1 MQDQDYTNLSIDE
14 FNALFAKPDVDTSND
29 LLTEPN
35 EDISSNLLSEPN
47 IETSIEEEKEEE
59 TKDLT
64 KLSIDDFNALLQG
77 FSEEEVQQDTVQ
89 QIQENP
95 LEQVQQD
102 TIPQQRLDF
111 PLEETVVESTQAQI
125 SPTHPISDDILDLD
139 SSIAFADPE
148 ELLHSEIAKT
158 VEDSM
163 TPSQSQKETVP
174 YKDAIETVKKQLDGL
189 REQGTG
195 QVETNPLWNVSGQNT
210 AKMAELLISN
220 PMNMASARQNLG
232 IFVPEYYVEP
242 LLSETGFAG
251 RAGNSFIEGMTMG
264 YTIQRPMRP
273 ARSRTEAVADIVGQ
287 FAGAYT
293 PFATQLKAGQTIVMG
308 TTAQIKKIKPVAK
321 YIDDIVLKNKK
332 LASFGEG
339 ALANTIGFNIH
350 GQLGAGQAEKSVEK
364 KLKEMGESTFHA
376 TLFSGVGSLQQFGKI
391 SALTG
396 AGTVTLLGFAMG
408 PWLTLDENA
417 TEQEKTNAFSQSVAN
432 GLLLGTMHLK
442 GTASEKIDGLKD
454 FIKSTMP
461 ETSLSGQRKM
471 IVESINTVLKNKD
484 IETIGKDIR
493 QGIIEANRIAR
504 IKDVTFKDGQQ
515 LKLELIDIKK
525 TINNE
530 IAKENIK
537 KYKKEVV
544 PKEDPTEVK
553 VESEVTP
560 RVINYKIYTKPSE
573 PSKPSKPTKPT
584 KPSKSSKPRFGR
596 DESTRKIKSML
607 EGLEEPSARYRYD
620 KSISQLI
627 GDKQSYRYDSLVQL
641 TKDLG
646 IYNPKAR
653 KREDIVDAL
662 VDYYKKPVLESKKPP
677 KKIDG
682 LKISYDNTG
691 KMKLDIFSTKELRQI
706 AEKIGINT
714 KKLNR
719 QKMLDA
725 IMRADS
731 QGKANKDPIPA
742 KKESELNEI
751 MENVAYYEAEILGLS
766 KQGKDF
772 SNLEVQQKK
781 ASLRKAKEIEK
792 EIRSKYD
799 PNKSES
805 VNVDIFP
812 GISLVRDILK
822 ARKQSKDARR
832 PLTDGELEAIDSF
845 IKGKNVTPES
855 IDLALKALA
864 EKPMS
869 KTIKDQGLSNVV
881 TEVRK
886 IFNPLADMP
895 KAQQEQYLDLRNK
908 FAGRNYKIS
917 QKIEEWVSNFKN
929 YSEEELRLS
938 YRVLNGQADIKE
950 IKNPDL
956 VKQTKLIRRLFDT
969 FGQEL
974 VNRGLLSQEAYDGKK
989 GNYLT
994 RIYLRYILDKGAGL
1008 GSTTSLSLAYRKQRK
1023 QLSQEERD
1031 ILGEIKTPESP
1042 TEVGLYRTLG
1052 DITKFDFLN
1061 AIASNEKFV
1070 FQPSRLTVDGKK
1082 YSIGQAVKEKEALQ
1096 EVYFNADNAQ
1106 KPVIERRIKI
1116 IDKELQKAEG
1126 VMKEPIEGFMQMP
1139 IDSRYGPLSGAYVRK
1154 SIAND
1159 LIQNIGIESA
1169 TLGKRLTSYW
1179 KASKVAMNPATVMRN
1194 FLSNPVQL
1202 HMSGMSYQDI
1212 ARLMISAPLKMKKG
1226 DIDYINAGKS
1236 GVFGGTWAKAEINA
1250 LLEQSAKFKKEYEK
1264 SGDWKTAIQTF
1275 GRIVEKPIAKT
1286 AQKAGNFYSK
1296 IDEYYKFIKYLHGK
1310 EKGLSDAEATRDAQ
1324 KWVMD
1329 YSLVSPTVKGL
1340 RENAFFAPFITYQT
1354 KIAPLIIDAINPK
1367 TDSNPIALIAP
1378 YIVAQAITDYS
1389 FNKFNIKD
1397 ESEQELL
1404 KLAMGRQIVESNAPI
1419 ILPYK
1424 DEQGRPQAINLEYG
1438 LPHEG
1443 VLNMTK
1449 NFVDGNM
1456 SGVVNALGLTPGA
1469 MLLSALYTGTIPTQD
1484 GGHIEIWNSSTPIA
1498 ERNKQF
1504 LEFAGDV
1511 ILPGFLSSNG
1521 PLMNLLKDASITD
1534 VQQTLSQ
1541 ELSKFTAY
1549 TLKPVDEKNLMKANS
1564 AFEAKLRQ
1572 ISLDAN
1578 RKMKKAVRVSKIT
1591 GENYIDTEEYFNIQ
1605 KQLGIK
1611 ILKTHSEIYGNL
1623 KYETTEGFM
1632 TLKELMDVSIDR
1644 LEELSYDKS
1653 KMDMSSQGQINQVM
1667 SEEELKAMREVK
1679 ESASTP

>member
-1 MQDQDYTNLSIDE
+1 MQDQEYQNLSIDE
-14 FNALFAKPDVDTSND
+14 FNALFAKPDEDTSND
-29 LLTEPN
+29 LL
-35 EDISSNLLSEPN
+35 SEPN
-47 IETSIEEEKEEE
+47 INTSIEEEPKEEITE
-59 TKDLT
+59 SRL
-64 KLSIDDFNALLQG
+64 LSIDEFNAFFQNY
-77 FSEEEVQQDTVQ
+77 SEEKTQQDAVQ
-89 QIQENP
+89 
-95 LEQVQQD
+95 QVQQD
-102 TIPQQRLDF
+102 TIPQQRIDF
-111 PLEETVVESTQAQI
+111 PLEETVAESTQAQI

-163 TPSQSQKETVP
+163 TPAPQKEAVP
-174 YKDAIETVKKQLDGL
+174 YKDAIETVRKQLDGL
-189 REQGTG
+189 REQGTF
-195 QVETNPLWNVSGQNT
+195 QVERNPLWNVSGQNT

-220 PMNMASARQNLG
+220 PANVQGARQNLG
-232 IFVPEYYVEP
+232 IFVPEYYTEP

-264 YTIQRPMRP
+264 YTIQRPIRG
-273 ARSRTEAVADIVGQ
+273 ALSRTEAVADVVGQ
-287 FAGAYT
+287 FAGFYS
-293 PFATQLKAGQTIVMG
+293 PFAVQLKAGQAIVMG

-321 YIDDIVLKNKK
+321 FIDNIVLKNKK

-339 ALANTIGFNIH
+339 ALANTVGFNLH
-350 GQLGAGQAEKSVEK
+350 AQLGADMADKSVIERIK
-364 KLKEMGESTFHA
+364 TIPTSAFHA

-396 AGTVTLLGFAMG
+396 ASSVTLLGFAMG
-408 PWLTLDENA
+408 PYLTLDENA
-417 TEQEKTNAFSQSVAN
+417 TDQEKSNAFSQSVAN

-461 ETSLSGQRKM
+461 ETSISGQRKM
-471 IVESINTVLKNKD
+471 IVESINSVLKNKD
-484 IETIGKDIR
+484 IETIGNNIR
-493 QGIIEANRIAR
+493 EGIIEANKVAK
-504 IKDVTFKDGQQ
+504 IKDISFKNGEQ

-553 VESEVTP
+553 VEP
-560 RVINYKIYTKPSE
+560 KAE
-573 PSKPSKPTKPT
+573 PKVKSKVKK
-584 KPSKSSKPRFGR
+584 KKQKPRFGR

-627 GDKQSYRYDSLVQL
+627 RDKQSYRYDSLVQL

-646 IYNPKAR
+646 IYNPR
-653 KREDIVDAL
+653 KRAREDIVDSL

-766 KQGKDF
+766 KKGKDF
-772 SNLEVQQKK
+772 TNLEVQQKK
-781 ASLRKAKEIEK
+781 ASLRRAKEIEK

-822 ARKQSKDARR
+822 ARKQSKNARR

-869 KTIKDQGLSNVV
+869 KTIKDQGLNNVV

-1202 HMSGMSYQDI
+1202 NMSGMSYQDI

-1226 DIDYINAGKS
+1226 DIDYINAGKN

-1275 GRIVEKPIAKT
+1275 GKIVEKPIAKT
-1286 AQKAGNFYSK
+1286 ASKAGNFYSK

-1354 KIAPLIIDAINPK
+1354 KIAPLIIDALNPK

-1389 FNKFNIKD
+1389 FNKFDIKD
-1397 ESEQELL
+1397 EREQELL
-1404 KLAMGRQIVESNAPI
+1404 KLQMGKSIVESNAPI

-1443 VLNMTK
+1443 VVNMTK
-1449 NFVDGNM
+1449 NFVDGNA
-1456 SGVVNALGLTPGA
+1456 SGVVNALGLTPTA

-1484 GGHIEIWNSSTPIA
+1484 GGHIEIWNSSTPQG
-1498 ERNKQF
+1498 ERNKNF
-1504 LEFAGDV
+1504 LRYASDV

-1521 PLMNLLKDASITD
+1521 PLVNILSDASVTN

-1549 TLKPVDEKNLMKANS
+1549 TLKPADEKNLMKANS

-1578 RKMKKAVRVSKIT
+1578 KKFKKAVKVSKIT
-1591 GENYIDTEEYFNIQ
+1591 NENYIDTEEYFEIQ
-1605 KQLGIK
+1605 KQQGIK
-1611 ILKTHSEIYGNL
+1611 ILKLHSEIYGNL
-1623 KYETTEGFM
+1623 KFKTSEGLM
-1632 TLKELMDVSIDR
+1632 TMKELMDVSVDR

-1653 KMDMSSQGQINQVM
+1653 KMNMSLESQIM
-1667 SEEELKAMREVK
+1667 SQEELEGMTKAK

>member
-1 MQDQDYTNLSIDE
+1 MQDQEYQNLSIDE
-14 FNALFAKPDVDTSND
+14 FNALFAKPDEDTSND
-29 LLTEPN
+29 LL
-35 EDISSNLLSEPN
+35 SEPN
-47 IETSIEEEKEEE
+47 INTSIEEEPKEKITESR
-59 TKDLT
+59 L
-64 KLSIDDFNALLQG
+64 LSIDEFNAFFQNY
-77 FSEEEVQQDTVQ
+77 SEEKTQQDAVQ
-89 QIQENP
+89 
-95 LEQVQQD
+95 QVQQD
-102 TIPQQRLDF
+102 TIPQQRIDF

-163 TPSQSQKETVP
+163 TPAPQKEAVP
-174 YKDAIETVKKQLDGL
+174 YKDAIETVRKQLDGL
-189 REQGTG
+189 REQGTF
-195 QVETNPLWNVSGQNT
+195 QVERNPLWNVSGQNT

-220 PMNMASARQNLG
+220 PANVQGARQNLG
-232 IFVPEYYVEP
+232 IFVPEYYTEP

-264 YTIQRPMRP
+264 YTIQRPMRG
-273 ARSRTEAVADIVGQ
+273 ALSRTEAVADVVGQ
-287 FAGAYT
+287 FAGFYS
-293 PFATQLKAGQTIVMG
+293 PFAVQLKAGQAIVMG

-321 YIDDIVLKNKK
+321 FIDDIVLKNKK

-339 ALANTIGFNIH
+339 ALANTVGFNLH
-350 GQLGAGQAEKSVEK
+350 AQLGADMADKSVIERIK
-364 KLKEMGESTFHA
+364 TIPTSAFHA

-396 AGTVTLLGFAMG
+396 ASSVTLLGFAMG
-408 PWLTLDENA
+408 PYLTLDENA
-417 TEQEKTNAFSQSVAN
+417 TDQEKSNAFSQSVAN

-461 ETSLSGQRKM
+461 ETSVSGQRKM
-471 IVESINTVLKNKD
+471 IVESINSVLKNKD
-484 IETIGKDIR
+484 IETIGNNIR
-493 QGIIEANRIAR
+493 EGIIEANKVAK
-504 IKDVTFKDGQQ
+504 IKDISFKNGEQ

-553 VESEVTP
+553 VEP
-560 RVINYKIYTKPSE
+560 KAE
-573 PSKPSKPTKPT
+573 PKVKSKVKK
-584 KPSKSSKPRFGR
+584 KKQKPRFGR

-627 GDKQSYRYDSLVQL
+627 RDKQSYRYDSLVQL

-646 IYNPKAR
+646 IYNPR
-653 KREDIVDAL
+653 KRAREDIVDAL

-682 LKISYDNTG
+682 LKISYDSTG
-691 KMKLDIFSTKELRQI
+691 KMKLDIFSTKEIRQI

-725 IMRADS
+725 IIRADV

-805 VNVDIFP
+805 ANVDIFP

-895 KAQQEQYLDLRNK
+895 IAQQEQYLDLRNK

-1008 GSTTSLSLAYRKQRK
+1008 GSATSLSLAYRKQRK

-1061 AIASNEKFV
+1061 AIALNEKFV

-1126 VMKEPIEGFMQMP
+1126 MMQEPIEGFMQMP

-1202 HMSGMSYQDI
+1202 NMSGMSYQDI

-1226 DIDYINAGKS
+1226 DIDYINAGKN

-1286 AQKAGNFYSK
+1286 ASKAGNFYSK

-1354 KIAPLIIDAINPK
+1354 KIAPLIIDALNPK

-1389 FNKFNIKD
+1389 FNKFDIKD
-1397 ESEQELL
+1397 EREQELL
-1404 KLAMGRQIVESNAPI
+1404 KLQMGKSIVESNAPI

-1443 VLNMTK
+1443 VVNMTK
-1449 NFVDGNM
+1449 NFVDGNA
-1456 SGVVNALGLTPGA
+1456 SGVVNALGLTPTA

-1484 GGHIEIWNSSTPIA
+1484 GGHIEIWNSSTPQG
-1498 ERNKQF
+1498 ERNKNF
-1504 LEFAGDV
+1504 LRYASDV

-1521 PLMNLLKDASITD
+1521 PLVNILSDASVTN

-1549 TLKPVDEKNLMKANS
+1549 TLKPADEKNLMKANS

-1578 RKMKKAVRVSKIT
+1578 KKFKKAVKISKIT
-1591 GENYIDTEEYFNIQ
+1591 GENYIDTEEYFEIQ
-1605 KQLGIK
+1605 KQQGIK
-1611 ILKTHSEIYGNL
+1611 ILKLHSEIYGNL
-1623 KYETTEGFM
+1623 KFKTSKGLM
-1632 TLKELMDVSIDR
+1632 TMKELMDVSVDR

-1653 KMDMSSQGQINQVM
+1653 KMNMSLESQIM
-1667 SEEELKAMREVK
+1667 SQEELEGMTKAK

>member
-1 MQDQDYTNLSIDE
+1 MQDQEYQNLSIDE
-14 FNALFAKPDVDTSND
+14 FNALFAKPDEDTSND
-29 LLTEPN
+29 LL
-35 EDISSNLLSEPN
+35 SEPN
-47 IETSIEEEKEEE
+47 INTSIEEEPKEKITESR
-59 TKDLT
+59 L
-64 KLSIDDFNALLQG
+64 LSIDEFNAFFQNY
-77 FSEEEVQQDTVQ
+77 SEEKTQQDAVQ
-89 QIQENP
+89 
-95 LEQVQQD
+95 QVQQD
-102 TIPQQRLDF
+102 TIPQQRIDF

-163 TPSQSQKETVP
+163 TPAPQKEAVP
-174 YKDAIETVKKQLDGL
+174 YKDAIETVRKQLDGL
-189 REQGTG
+189 REQGTF
-195 QVETNPLWNVSGQNT
+195 QVERNPLWNVSGQNT

-220 PMNMASARQNLG
+220 PANVQGARQNLG
-232 IFVPEYYVEP
+232 IFVPEYYTEP

-264 YTIQRPMRP
+264 YTIQRPMRG
-273 ARSRTEAVADIVGQ
+273 ALSRTEAVADVVGQ
-287 FAGAYT
+287 FAGFYS
-293 PFATQLKAGQTIVMG
+293 PFAVQLKAGQAIVMG

-321 YIDDIVLKNKK
+321 FIDDIVLKNKK

-339 ALANTIGFNIH
+339 ALANTVGFNLH
-350 GQLGAGQAEKSVEK
+350 AQLGADMADKSVIERIK
-364 KLKEMGESTFHA
+364 TIPTSAFHA

-396 AGTVTLLGFAMG
+396 ASSVTLLGFAMG
-408 PWLTLDENA
+408 PYLTLDENA
-417 TEQEKTNAFSQSVAN
+417 TDQEKSNAFSQSVAN

-461 ETSLSGQRKM
+461 ETSVSGQRKM
-471 IVESINTVLKNKD
+471 IVESINSVLKNKD
-484 IETIGKDIR
+484 IETIGNNIR
-493 QGIIEANRIAR
+493 EGIIEANKVAK
-504 IKDVTFKDGQQ
+504 IKDISFKNGEQ

-553 VESEVTP
+553 VEP
-560 RVINYKIYTKPSE
+560 KAE
-573 PSKPSKPTKPT
+573 PKVKSKVKK
-584 KPSKSSKPRFGR
+584 KKQKPRFGR

-627 GDKQSYRYDSLVQL
+627 RDKQSYRYDSLVQL

-646 IYNPKAR
+646 IYNPR
-653 KREDIVDAL
+653 KRAREDIVDAL

-682 LKISYDNTG
+682 LKISYDSTG
-691 KMKLDIFSTKELRQI
+691 KMKLDIFSTKEIRQI

-725 IMRADS
+725 IIRADV

-805 VNVDIFP
+805 ANVDIFP

-895 KAQQEQYLDLRNK
+895 IAQQEQYLDLRNK

-1008 GSTTSLSLAYRKQRK
+1008 GSATSLSLAYRKQRK

-1061 AIASNEKFV
+1061 AIALNEKFV

-1126 VMKEPIEGFMQMP
+1126 MMQEPIEGFMQMP

-1202 HMSGMSYQDI
+1202 NMSGMSYQDI

-1226 DIDYINAGKS
+1226 DIDYINAGKN

-1286 AQKAGNFYSK
+1286 ASKAGNFYSK
-1296 IDEYYKFIKYLHGK
+1296 IDEYYKFIK
-1310 EKGLSDAEATRDAQ
+1310 
-1324 KWVMD
+1324 
-1329 YSLVSPTVKGL
+1329 
-1340 RENAFFAPFITYQT
+1340 
-1354 KIAPLIIDAINPK
+1354 
-1367 TDSNPIALIAP
+1367 
-1378 YIVAQAITDYS
+1378 
-1389 FNKFNIKD
+1389 
-1397 ESEQELL
+1397 
-1404 KLAMGRQIVESNAPI
+1404 
-1419 ILPYK
+1419 
-1424 DEQGRPQAINLEYG
+1424 
-1438 LPHEG
+1438 
-1443 VLNMTK
+1443 
-1449 NFVDGNM
+1449 
-1456 SGVVNALGLTPGA
+1456 
-1469 MLLSALYTGTIPTQD
+1469 
-1484 GGHIEIWNSSTPIA
+1484 
-1498 ERNKQF
+1498 
-1504 LEFAGDV
+1504 
-1511 ILPGFLSSNG
+1511 
-1521 PLMNLLKDASITD
+1521 
-1534 VQQTLSQ
+1534 
-1541 ELSKFTAY
+1541 
-1549 TLKPVDEKNLMKANS
+1549 
-1564 AFEAKLRQ
+1564 
-1572 ISLDAN
+1572 
-1578 RKMKKAVRVSKIT
+1578 
-1591 GENYIDTEEYFNIQ
+1591 
-1605 KQLGIK
+1605 
-1611 ILKTHSEIYGNL
+1611 
-1623 KYETTEGFM
+1623 
-1632 TLKELMDVSIDR
+1632 
-1644 LEELSYDKS
+1644 
-1653 KMDMSSQGQINQVM
+1653 
-1667 SEEELKAMREVK
+1667 
-1679 ESASTP
+1679 

>member
-1 MQDQDYTNLSIDE
+1 MQDQEYQNLSIDE
-14 FNALFAKPDVDTSND
+14 FNALFAKPDEDTSND
-29 LLTEPN
+29 LL
-35 EDISSNLLSEPN
+35 SEPN
-47 IETSIEEEKEEE
+47 INTSIEEEPKEENTE
-59 TKDLT
+59 SRL
-64 KLSIDDFNALLQG
+64 LSIDEFNALFQG
-77 FSEEEVQQDTVQ
+77 SSEEEVQQDAIQ
-89 QIQENP
+89 QIQETP

-163 TPSQSQKETVP
+163 TPTPQKEAVS

-189 REQGTG
+189 REQGTL
-195 QVETNPLWNVSGQNT
+195 QVERNPLWNVSGQNT

-220 PMNMASARQNLG
+220 PANVQGARQNLG
-232 IFVPEYYVEP
+232 IFVPEYYTEP
-242 LLSETGFAG
+242 LFSETGFAG

-264 YTIQRPMRP
+264 YTIQRPMRG
-273 ARSRTEAVADIVGQ
+273 ALSRTEAVADIVGQ
-287 FAGAYT
+287 FAGAYS
-293 PFATQLKAGQTIVMG
+293 PFAVQLKAGQAIVMG
-308 TTAQIKKIKPVAK
+308 TTAQIKKIKPIAK

-364 KLKEMGESTFHA
+364 KLEEMVESTFHA

-408 PWLTLDENA
+408 PYLTLDEDA
-417 TEQEKTNAFSQSVAN
+417 TDQEKTNAFSQSVAN

-471 IVESINTVLKNKD
+471 IVESINSVLKNKD
-484 IETIGKDIR
+484 IEVIGNNIR
-493 QGIIEANRIAR
+493 QGIIEANKVAR
-504 IKDVTFKDGQQ
+504 IKDVSFKDGQQ

-553 VESEVTP
+553 VEPKV
-560 RVINYKIYTKPSE
+560 E
-573 PSKPSKPTKPT
+573 PKVKK
-584 KPSKSSKPRFGR
+584 KKAKPRFGR
-596 DESTRKIKSML
+596 DESTRKIKAML

-646 IYNPKAR
+646 IYNPR
-653 KREDIVDAL
+653 KRAREDIVDSL
-662 VDYYKKPVLESKKPP
+662 VDYYKKPVLEAKKPP

-691 KMKLDIFSTKELRQI
+691 KMKLDIFSTKEIRQI

-725 IMRADS
+725 IIRADS
-731 QGKANKDPIPA
+731 QGKANKDPVPA
-742 KKESELNEI
+742 KKESELNDI
-751 MENVAYYEAEILGLS
+751 MENVAHYEAEILGLS
-766 KQGKDF
+766 KKGLDF
-772 SNLEVQQKK
+772 SNLEVQQKR

-845 IKGKNVTPES
+845 IKGKNVTQES

-869 KTIKDQGLSNVV
+869 KTIKENGLTNVV

-895 KAQQEQYLDLRNK
+895 VAQQEQYLDLRNK

-1052 DITKFDFLN
+1052 DIAKFDFLN

-1096 EVYFNADNAQ
+1096 EVYFNADNSQ
-1106 KPVIERRIKI
+1106 KPIIEKRIKT

-1126 VMKEPIEGFMQMP
+1126 VMQEPIEGFMQMP
-1139 IDSRYGPLSGAYVRK
+1139 IDSRYGPLSGAYVKK
-1154 SIAND
+1154 SISND
-1159 LIQNIGIESA
+1159 LIQNIGVDKA

-1202 HMSGMSYQDI
+1202 NMSGMSYQDI

-1226 DIDYINAGKS
+1226 DIDYINAGKN

-1275 GRIVEKPIAKT
+1275 GKIVEKPIAKT
-1286 AQKAGNFYSK
+1286 ASKAGNFYSK

-1354 KIAPLIIDAINPK
+1354 KIAPLIVDALNPK

-1389 FNKFNIKD
+1389 FNKFDIKD
-1397 ESEQELL
+1397 EREQELL
-1404 KLAMGRQIVESNAPI
+1404 KLQMGRSIVESNAPM

-1443 VLNMTK
+1443 VVNMTK
-1449 NFVDGNM
+1449 NFIDGNA
-1456 SGVVNALGLTPGA
+1456 SGVVNALGLTPTA

-1484 GGHIEIWNSSTPIA
+1484 GGHIEIWNSSTPQG
-1498 ERNKQF
+1498 ERNINF
-1504 LEFAGDV
+1504 LKYASDV

-1521 PLMNLLKDASITD
+1521 PLMNIISDASITN
-1534 VQQTLSQ
+1534 VQQTLGQ

-1549 TLKPVDEKNLMKANS
+1549 TLKPADEKNLMKANS

-1572 ISLDAN
+1572 ISLDAD
-1578 RKMKKAVRVSKIT
+1578 RKFKKAVKISKIT
-1591 GENYIDTEEYFNIQ
+1591 GEAYIDTDEYFEIQ
-1605 KQLGIK
+1605 KQQEIK
-1611 ILKTHSEIYGNL
+1611 VLKLHSEIYGNL
-1623 KYETTEGFM
+1623 KFETSEGLM
-1632 TLKELMDVSIDR
+1632 TIKELMDVSIDR

-1653 KMDMSSQGQINQVM
+1653 KMNTSLQSQIMSQ
-1667 SEEELKAMREVK
+1667 EELEGLEEAK

>member
-1 MQDQDYTNLSIDE
+1 MQDQEYQNLSIDE
-14 FNALFAKPDVDTSND
+14 FNALFAKPD
-29 LLTEPN
+29 
-35 EDISSNLLSEPN
+35 ED
-47 IETSIEEEKEEE
+47 TSIEEEPKEETTE
-59 TKDLT
+59 SRL
-64 KLSIDDFNALLQG
+64 LSIDEFNALFQG
-77 FSEEEVQQDTVQ
+77 SSEEEIQQDAVQ
-89 QIQENP
+89 QIQKAP

-111 PLEETVVESTQAQI
+111 PLEETVVESTQTQI

-163 TPSQSQKETVP
+163 TPAPQKEAVP

-189 REQGTG
+189 REQGTL
-195 QVETNPLWNVSGQNT
+195 QVERNPLWNVSGQNT

-220 PMNMASARQNLG
+220 PMNMAGAKQNLG
-232 IFVPEYYVEP
+232 IFVPEYYTEP
-242 LLSETGFAG
+242 LFSETGFAG

-264 YTIQRPMRP
+264 YTIQRPMRG
-273 ARSRTEAVADIVGQ
+273 ALSRTEAVADIIGQ

-293 PFATQLKAGQTIVMG
+293 PFATQLKAGQAIVMG

-364 KLKEMGESTFHA
+364 KIKEMVESTFHA

-408 PWLTLDENA
+408 PYLTLDEDA

-461 ETSLSGQRKM
+461 ETSVSGQRKM
-471 IVESINTVLKNKD
+471 IIESINSVLKNKD
-484 IETIGKDIR
+484 IETIGNNIR
-493 QGIIEANRIAR
+493 QGIIEANKVAK
-504 IKDVTFKDGQQ
+504 IKDVSFKDGQQ

-537 KYKKEVV
+537 KYKKEVI

-553 VESEVTP
+553 VEPKVE
-560 RVINYKIYTKPSE
+560 
-573 PSKPSKPTKPT
+573 SKVKK
-584 KPSKSSKPRFGR
+584 KKEKPRFGR

-607 EGLEEPSARYRYD
+607 EGLEEPSAKYRYD

-646 IYNPKAR
+646 IYNPR
-653 KREDIVDAL
+653 KRAREDIVDAL

-766 KQGKDF
+766 KKGKDF

-845 IKGKNVTPES
+845 IKGKNVSQES

-869 KTIKDQGLSNVV
+869 KTIKDAGLSNVV

-895 KAQQEQYLDLRNK
+895 IAQQEQYLDLRNK

-938 YRVLNGQADIKE
+938 YRVLNGQANIKE

-1052 DITKFDFLN
+1052 DIAKFDFLN

-1106 KPVIERRIKI
+1106 KPIIEKRIKT

-1126 VMKEPIEGFMQMP
+1126 AMQEPIEGFMQMP
-1139 IDSRYGPLSGAYVRK
+1139 IDSRYGPLSGAYVKK
-1154 SIAND
+1154 SISND
-1159 LIQNIGIESA
+1159 LIQNIGVDKA

-1202 HMSGMSYQDI
+1202 NMSGMSYSDI

-1226 DIDYINAGKS
+1226 DIDYINAGKN

-1275 GRIVEKPIAKT
+1275 GKIVEKPIAKT
-1286 AQKAGNFYSK
+1286 ASKAGNFYSK

-1329 YSLVSPTVKGL
+1329 YSLVSPAVKGL
-1340 RENAFFAPFITYQT
+1340 RENALVAPFITYQT
-1354 KIAPLIIDAINPK
+1354 KIAPLIIDALNPK

-1378 YIVAQAITDYS
+1378 YIVAHAITDYS
-1389 FNKFNIKD
+1389 LNKFDIKD
-1397 ESEQELL
+1397 EREQELL
-1404 KLAMGRQIVESNAPI
+1404 KLQMGRQIAESNAPI

-1424 DEQGRPQAINLEYG
+1424 DELGRPQAINLEYG

-1449 NFVDGNM
+1449 NFVDGNI

-1484 GGHIEIWNSSTPIA
+1484 GGHIEIWNSSTPQG

-1504 LEFAGDV
+1504 LEFAQDV

-1521 PLMNLLKDASITD
+1521 PLMNILKDASVTN

-1549 TLKPVDEKNLMKANS
+1549 TLQPADEKNLIKANS

-1591 GENYIDTEEYFNIQ
+1591 GENYIDTEEYFDIQ
-1605 KQLGIK
+1605 KQQGIK
-1611 ILKTHSEIYGNL
+1611 ILKLHSEIYGNL
-1623 KYETTEGFM
+1623 KFKTTEGLM

-1653 KMDMSSQGQINQVM
+1653 KIDMSSEGQISQVM
-1667 SEEELKAMREVK
+1667 SEEELEGLREAK